1 MTLLQASNITLCIEG
16 STILDGI
23 DLELHAGELLGLIG
37 PNGAGKSTLLRT
49 LAGLPGSSS
58 GVVKLN
64 GTDLRQM
71 EPKQRAVNI
80 AYLAQDNS
88 VHWPLMVERLVELGR
103 LPHLDG
109 WQHPGANDMEV
120 IDRVLKQTDV
130 EHLRHRVF
138 DSLSGGEAMR
148 VLLARALAAE
158 PAILLTDEPVAALD
172 LSHQLDVMNLLLQ
185 HCNDGGAAVVVLH
198 DLSLAAH
205 YCHRLQLLES
215 GRTVAVGS
223 AKSVLTGDILNQVY
237 GISLRPGFDNA
248 NDAITLPWE
257 LSDRR

>member
-1 MTLLQASNITLCIEG
+1 
-16 STILDGI
+16 
-23 DLELHAGELLGLIG
+23 
-37 PNGAGKSTLLRT
+37 
-49 LAGLPGSSS
+49 
-58 GVVKLN
+58 
-64 GTDLRQM
+64 
-71 EPKQRAVNI
+71 
-80 AYLAQDNS
+80 
-88 VHWPLMVERLVELGR
+88 
-103 LPHLDG
+103 
-109 WQHPGANDMEV
+109 
-120 IDRVLKQTDV
+120 
-130 EHLRHRVF
+130 VF

-158 PAILLTDEPVAALD
+158 PSILLADEPVAALD
-172 LSHQLDVMNLLLQ
+172 LSHQLDVMNLLMQ

-215 GRTVAVGS
+215 GHTVAVGS
-223 AKSVLTGDILNQVY
+223 AESVLTGDILNEVY